1 MFLNRGCGILNGI
14 DSSMRGRR
22 FITAALVKRIF
33 AIRFLDLL
41 KLKATES
48 GEKLSFT
55 VPALTRFE
63 LHDILLPKVSNN

>member
-1 MFLNRGCGILNGI
+1 MNGI
-14 DSSMRGRR
+14 DSSIRGRR

-33 AIRFLDLL
+33 AIEAGDFLDLL

-55 VPALTRFE
+55 VPALTHFE